1 MSQPQLPK
9 SRRKLLK
16 SIAIGGG
23 AIAVAKTLPESWTKP
38 VIDSVILPAHGVASV
53 ADTYSGVMWLSEI
66 SGEETHS
73 NVITA
78 EVCVVGNTAL
88 YPFPDDGSYAAKA
101 VIYNS
106 GVASTTAWSSNL
118 TFGEDETLDNRC
130 GDGSVLLTSINVGSP
145 DGSSIPV
152 ILTFNIDGGSQVHQG
167 TTNLPI
173 GGSCPTEACYCFLAS
188 TEVLLAD
195 GNTKFIEMLTPGDL
209 LASYDFTTNRV
220 VHSPVD
226 KLHMGDS
233 KSYLDIDGLYVTDTH
248 PFAIGNDDWLVAGK
262 LQPKQKL
269 VTLDGPVLIDNI
281 KRVHQPTPIFNM
293 SVANTQNYYVKYNEQ
308 FVLVHNK

>member
-1 MSQPQLPK
+1 
-9 SRRKLLK
+9 
-16 SIAIGGG
+16 
-23 AIAVAKTLPESWTKP
+23 
-38 VIDSVILPAHGVASV
+38 
-53 ADTYSGVMWLSEI
+53 
-66 SGEETHS
+66 
-73 NVITA
+73 
-78 EVCVVGNTAL
+78 VCVVGN
-88 YPFPDDGSYAAKA
+88 DDGSYDAKA
-101 VIYNS
+101 VIYEE
-106 GVASTTAWSSNL
+106 GDVLTTDEGSNL

-152 ILTFNIDGGSQVHQG
+152 ILTFNVEEGGQVHQG

-173 GGSCPTEACYCFLAS
+173 GGSCPANACYTCFLAS

>member
-1 MSQPQLPK
+1 MSQPPLPK

-16 SIAIGGG
+16 SIALGGG

-38 VIDSVILPAHGVASV
+38 LIDSVMLPAHGAASV
-53 ADTYSGVMWLSEI
+53 VGTYSGVMWLSEQ
-66 SGEETHS
+66 SGDGDGWA
-73 NVITA
+73 A
-78 EVCVVGNTAL
+78 EVCVVGN
-88 YPFPDDGSYAAKA
+88 DDGSYNATAAFTDA
-101 VIYNS
+101 
-106 GVASTTAWSSNL
+106 GFDMTTGQGNNL
-118 TFGEDETLDNRC
+118 TLEVVETLDDQC
-130 GDGSVLLTSINVGSP
+130 GWSTSWYLQTIKVGSP
-145 DGSSIPV
+145 DGGSIPV
-152 ILTFNIDGGSQVHQG
+152 TLIFYHKDGHGGFSLVYQG
-167 TTNLPI
+167 TANLSI
-173 GGSCPTEACYCFLAS
+173 GDSCPAVACCFLAS

-226 KLHMGDS
+226 KLHTGDS

-293 SVANTQNYYVKYNEQ
+293 SVANTQNYYVKYNGQ